1 MAPKRKNHHHRHAR
15 LSQRIRTKLR
25 DPSVWQCLG
34 PGLITGAADDDPSGI
49 ATYSQ
54 TGARFGFSTL
64 WTLWLTYP
72 LMVAMQYVSALIG
85 RVTGEGLAANIRRG
99 YPAAVLYGIIL
110 LLFIA
115 NTINLGADIGAM
127 GEAMT
132 LLVGGKSFIW
142 MVVIA
147 IVALILLI
155 ALSFQAYVRMLKY
168 LTLSL
173 FAYVGVLFFVHVPW
187 AEVLK
192 SMVAPHIVWSRDYLT
207 AIVAIFGTTISPYL
221 FFWQASHEV
230 ETQAAAKLEKPLKR
244 APSQAHMQLRRMKW
258 DTLIG
263 MGVSNV
269 VAFFIMLTAAAVL
282 HSKGSTDINSAAE
295 AAKALEP
302 IAGKLSSVLFA
313 AGIIGTGMLAI
324 PTLSGS
330 AAYAVAETFK
340 WPKGLDKQF
349 FQATGF
355 YGIVALGT
363 LLGIVFNA
371 ASINPMK
378 ALYWSAVLNGV
389 IAIPLMVIIML
400 IASNASVMG
409 RFRASLRVRIVG
421 WIATLVMA
429 LAFAGMLLTI

>member
-1 MAPKRKNHHHRHAR
+1 MPPKQKNHHHRHAR
-15 LSQRIRTKLR
+15 LSQRIGARLSN
-25 DPSVWQCLG
+25 PSVWQCLG

-85 RVTGEGLAANIRRG
+85 RVTGEGLAANIRNR
-99 YPAAVLYGIIL
+99 YPAAILYGIVA

-132 LLVGGKSFIW
+132 LLVGGKAFVW
-142 MVVIA
+142 MIVIA
-147 IVALILLI
+147 LLALVLLV
-155 ALSFQAYVRMLKY
+155 ALSFHAYARLLKY

-173 FAYVGVLFFVHVPW
+173 FAYVGVLFFVDIPW
-187 AEVLK
+187 SDVVK
-192 SMVAPHIVWSRDYLT
+192 SLVIPHIVWSRDYLT

-230 ETQAAAKLEKPLKR
+230 EAQIAAQGEKPLKR
-244 APSQAHMQLRRMKW
+244 APSQAHVQLRRVKL

-263 MGVSNV
+263 MALSNV
-269 VAFFIMLTAAAVL
+269 VAFFIMLTAGAVL
-282 HSKGSTDINSAAE
+282 HSKGLTDINSAAE

-302 IAGKLSSVLFA
+302 IAGKFSSLLFA
-313 AGIIGTGMLAI
+313 FGIIGTGMLAI

-330 AAYAVAETFK
+330 AAYAVAETFN

-349 FQATGF
+349 FQASGF

-363 LLGIVFNA
+363 VLGILFNA
-371 ASINPMK
+371 VSINPMK

-400 IASNASVMG
+400 IASNKSAMG
-409 RFRASLRVRIVG
+409 RFRASPLLRTVG
-421 WIATLVMA
+421 WLATLVMT
-429 LAFAGMLLTI
+429 LAFAGMVLTM